1 MRIFNRK
8 ANGDTDEVTLMSLGM
23 SMTVAAIVLILAVG
37 LIIMCMHGVRS
48 ISNANSQAI
57 ENHNNSI
64 KSN

>member
-8 ANGDTDEVTLMSLGM
+8 ASGDNDEVTTMSLGM
-23 SMTVAAIVLILAVG
+23 SIAVAAIVLTLAVG
-37 LIIMCMHGVRS
+37 LIGMCMHGIRS